1 MDIRFYLEGYFILA
15 VEVLDFSLKN
25 IYGIRFG
32 LSDGDQIWFSYMDG
46 DEKKDAKLLYRGAL
60 ELIGSH
66 KPLFSFASADKVVM
80 ENKKEILVFEKNKP
94 REYKRK
100 SLLYDLSFG
109 IRGVKL

>member
-1 MDIRFYLEGYFILA
+1 MKHYTEEKLQEIEDKLSKA
-15 VEVLDFSLKN
+15 
-25 IYGIRFG
+25 IY
-32 LSDGDQIWFSYMDG
+32 
-46 DEKKDAKLLYRGAL
+46 
-60 ELIGSH
+60 
-66 KPLFSFASADKVVM
+66 VVM